1 MVSLSRR
8 LTVLETMTSS
18 GDRSVDRLAISR
30 LTDAELDVKIAAGEA
45 EIVAAG
51 GWDAFFGAHR
61 DLAERCRLLRRQIG
75 RPALEGLDE

>member
-8 LTVLETMTSS
+8 LTVLETMAS
-18 GDRSVDRLAISR
+18 SVDRLAISR
-30 LTDAELDVKIAAGEA
+30 LTHAQLDAKIAAGEA

-51 GWDAFFGAHR
+51 GWDALFGAHR
-61 DLAERCRLLRRQIG
+61 HLAERCRLLRRQNG

>member
-18 GDRSVDRLAISR
+18 VDRRAISR

-61 DLAERCRLLRRQIG
+61 DLAEQCRLLRRQIG

>member
-8 LTVLETMTSS
+8 LTVLETMAS
-18 GDRSVDRLAISR
+18 SVDRLAISR
-30 LTDAELDVKIAAGEA
+30 LTDAELDAKIAAGEA

-51 GWDAFFGAHR
+51 DWDAFFGAHR